1 MSSSSSSSPE
11 LTSSQSNGIIDNK
24 DFNASDPERKPFPNW
39 LGYIY
44 ISVAAIVL
52 CALVVGYFSVDEESL
67 RQFEEGK
74 MKGQAL
80 KMAAYL
86 EYENDNLEKQI
97 RKERDE
103 LLQKLKSS
111 NESRS
116 E

>member
-1 MSSSSSSSPE
+1 
-11 LTSSQSNGIIDNK
+11 
-24 DFNASDPERKPFPNW
+24 
-39 LGYIY
+39 
-44 ISVAAIVL
+44 
-52 CALVVGYFSVDEESL
+52 
-67 RQFEEGK
+67 